1 MGIKNNYSKDKS
13 MKVIL
18 RQEVS
23 IFLYVLAAPN
33 FKQIPSGNFFATL
46 SLDRED
52 LFFALEALLF
62 CKD

>member
-1 MGIKNNYSKDKS
+1 
-13 MKVIL
+13 MKAIL

-23 IFLYVLAAPN
+23 IFLYVLAALN